1 MKFRLGQ
8 LKHFM
13 AEGSV
18 DFEVFIDFS
27 DLGLEDYIHYIDWNI
42 KVKKFPS
49 SRHSSGDVQFF
60 TNTKAEKTFSK
71 VFKTYNYLTLDK
83 QIKENNDIDD
93 RAVNQNINSFNQKTV
108 NQNNNSF
115 NQKTVNEIS
124 SETFINEVIENETI
138 NEHFEVKIEEKIT
151 NISDVLNQQ
160 IQQSNSMTIEQITE
174 LEKNMKMVNNNFV
187 NFTELNIIQEKTQEQ
202 NEKIK
207 KELKEELKS
216 QKDFF
221 IDFLNS

>member
-1 MKFRLGQ
+1 MV
-8 LKHFM
+8 
-13 AEGSV
+13 EDDNV
-18 DFEVFIDFS
+18 DFDAFIEFS
-27 DLGLEDYIHYIDWNI
+27 DLGLEDYIHNLDWDI
-42 KVKKFPS
+42 KAKKFPLTK
-49 SRHSSGDVQFF
+49 HSSGDVQFF
-60 TNTKAEKTFSK
+60 TNTKSEKTFSK
-71 VFKTYNYLTLDK
+71 VFKTHNYLTLDK
-83 QIKENNDIDD
+83 QIKDNNDITE
-93 RAVNQNINSFNQKTV
+93 RAVNQNNNSFNQKTV

-138 NEHFEVKIEEKIT
+138 NEHFEIKIEEKMT
-151 NISDVLNQQ
+151 NISDILNQQ

>member
-1 MKFRLGQ
+1 MV
-8 LKHFM
+8 
-13 AEGSV
+13 EDDNV
-18 DFEVFIDFS
+18 DFDAFIEFS
-27 DLGLEDYIHYIDWNI
+27 DLGLEDYIHNLDWDI
-42 KVKKFPS
+42 KAKKFPLTK
-49 SRHSSGDVQFF
+49 HSSGDVQFF
-60 TNTKAEKTFSK
+60 TNTKAEKIFSK

-83 QIKENNDIDD
+83 QIKDNNDITE
-93 RAVNQNINSFNQKTV
+93 RAVNQNNNSFNQKTV

-115 NQKTVNEIS
+115 NKKTVNEIS

-138 NEHFEVKIEEKIT
+138 NEHFEIKIEEKMT
-151 NISDVLNQQ
+151 NISDILNQQ

-207 KELKEELKS
+207 EELKEELKS

>member
-1 MKFRLGQ
+1 MV
-8 LKHFM
+8 
-13 AEGSV
+13 EDDNV
-18 DFEVFIDFS
+18 DFDAFIEFS
-27 DLGLEDYIHYIDWNI
+27 DLGLEDYIHNLDWDI
-42 KVKKFPS
+42 KAKKFPLTK
-49 SRHSSGDVQFF
+49 HSSGDVQFF
-60 TNTKAEKTFSK
+60 TNTKSEKTFSK
-71 VFKTYNYLTLDK
+71 VFKTHNYLTLDK
-83 QIKENNDIDD
+83 QIKENNDIDE
-93 RAVNQNINSFNQKTV
+93 RAVNQNNNLFNQKTV

-138 NEHFEVKIEEKIT
+138 NEHFEIKIEEKMT
-151 NISDVLNQQ
+151 NISDILNQQ

>member
-1 MKFRLGQ
+1 MV
-8 LKHFM
+8 
-13 AEGSV
+13 EDDNV
-18 DFEVFIDFS
+18 DFDAFIEFS
-27 DLGLEDYIHYIDWNI
+27 DLGLEDYIHNLDWDI
-42 KVKKFPS
+42 KAKKFPLTK
-49 SRHSSGDVQFF
+49 HSSGDVQFF
-60 TNTKAEKTFSK
+60 TNTKAEKIFSK

-83 QIKENNDIDD
+83 QIKDNNDITE
-93 RAVNQNINSFNQKTV
+93 RAV

-138 NEHFEVKIEEKIT
+138 NEHFEIKIEEKMT
-151 NISDVLNQQ
+151 NISDILNQQ

-207 KELKEELKS
+207 EELKEELKS

>member
-1 MKFRLGQ
+1 MV
-8 LKHFM
+8 
-13 AEGSV
+13 EDDNV
-18 DFEVFIDFS
+18 DFDAFIEFS
-27 DLGLEDYIHYIDWNI
+27 DLGLEDYIHNLDWDI
-42 KVKKFPS
+42 KAKKFPATK
-49 SRHSSGDVQFF
+49 HSSGDVQFF
-60 TNTKAEKTFSK
+60 TNTKAEKIFSK
-71 VFKTYNYLTLDK
+71 VFKVYNYLTLDK

-93 RAVNQNINSFNQKTV
+93 RVV

-138 NEHFEVKIEEKIT
+138 NEHFEIKIEEKMT
-151 NISDVLNQQ
+151 NISDILNQQ

>member
-1 MKFRLGQ
+1 MV
-8 LKHFM
+8 
-13 AEGSV
+13 EDDNV
-18 DFEVFIDFS
+18 DFDAFIEFS
-27 DLGLEDYIHYIDWNI
+27 DLGLEDYIHNLDWDI
-42 KVKKFPS
+42 KAKKFPLTK
-49 SRHSSGDVQFF
+49 HSSGDVQFF
-60 TNTKAEKTFSK
+60 TNTKSEKIFSK

-83 QIKENNDIDD
+83 QIKDNNDITE
-93 RAVNQNINSFNQKTV
+93 RAVNQNNNSFNQKTV

-138 NEHFEVKIEEKIT
+138 NEHFEIKIEEKMT
-151 NISDVLNQQ
+151 NISDILNQQ

>member
-1 MKFRLGQ
+1 MV
-8 LKHFM
+8 
-13 AEGSV
+13 EDDNV
-18 DFEVFIDFS
+18 DFDAFIEFS
-27 DLGLEDYIHYIDWNI
+27 DLGLEDYIHNLDWDI
-42 KVKKFPS
+42 KAKKFPLTK
-49 SRHSSGDVQFF
+49 HSSGDVQFF
-60 TNTKAEKTFSK
+60 TNTKSEKTFSK
-71 VFKTYNYLTLDK
+71 VFKTHNYLTLDK
-83 QIKENNDIDD
+83 QIKDNNDITE
-93 RAVNQNINSFNQKTV
+93 RAVNQNNNSFNQKTV

-138 NEHFEVKIEEKIT
+138 NEHFEIKIEEKMT
-151 NISDVLNQQ
+151 NISDILNQQ

-207 KELKEELKS
+207 EELKEELKS

>member
-1 MKFRLGQ
+1 MV
-8 LKHFM
+8 
-13 AEGSV
+13 EDDNV
-18 DFEVFIDFS
+18 DFDAFIEFS
-27 DLGLEDYIHYIDWNI
+27 DLGLEDYIHNLDWDI
-42 KVKKFPS
+42 KAKKFPLTK
-49 SRHSSGDVQFF
+49 HSSGDVQFF
-60 TNTKAEKTFSK
+60 TNTKSEKTFSK
-71 VFKTYNYLTLDK
+71 VFKTYNYLILNK
-83 QIKENNDIDD
+83 QIKENNDIDE
-93 RAVNQNINSFNQKTV
+93 RAVNQNNNLFNQKTV
-108 NQNNNSF
+108 NQNNNLF

-138 NEHFEVKIEEKIT
+138 NEHLEVKIEEKMT
-151 NISDVLNQQ
+151 NISDILNQQ

-174 LEKNMKMVNNNFV
+174 LEKNMKIVNNNFV

>member
-1 MKFRLGQ
+1 MV
-8 LKHFM
+8 
-13 AEGSV
+13 EDDNV
-18 DFEVFIDFS
+18 DFDAFIEFS
-27 DLGLEDYIHYIDWNI
+27 DLGLEDYIHNLDWDI
-42 KVKKFPS
+42 KAKKFPLTK
-49 SRHSSGDVQFF
+49 HSSGDVQFF
-60 TNTKAEKTFSK
+60 TNTKSEKTFSK
-71 VFKTYNYLTLDK
+71 VFKTHNYLILDK
-83 QIKENNDIDD
+83 QIKENNDIDE
-93 RAVNQNINSFNQKTV
+93 RAVNQNNNSFNQKTV

-115 NQKTVNEIS
+115 NKKTVNEIS

-138 NEHFEVKIEEKIT
+138 NEHFEIKIEEKMT
-151 NISDVLNQQ
+151 NISDILNQQ

-207 KELKEELKS
+207 EELKEELKS

>member
-1 MKFRLGQ
+1 MV
-8 LKHFM
+8 
-13 AEGSV
+13 EDDNV
-18 DFEVFIDFS
+18 DFDAFIEFS
-27 DLGLEDYIHYIDWNI
+27 DLGLEDYIHNLDWDI
-42 KVKKFPS
+42 KAKKFPLTK
-49 SRHSSGDVQFF
+49 HSSGDVQFF

-83 QIKENNDIDD
+83 QIKDNNDITE
-93 RAVNQNINSFNQKTV
+93 RAV

-138 NEHFEVKIEEKIT
+138 NEHFEIKIEEKMT
-151 NISDVLNQQ
+151 NISDILNQQ

-174 LEKNMKMVNNNFV
+174 LEKNIKMVNNNFV

>member
-1 MKFRLGQ
+1 MV
-8 LKHFM
+8 
-13 AEGSV
+13 EDDNV
-18 DFEVFIDFS
+18 DFDAFIEFS
-27 DLGLEDYIHYIDWNI
+27 DLGLEDYIYNLDWDI
-42 KVKKFPS
+42 KAKKFPLTK
-49 SRHSSGDVQFF
+49 HSSGDVQFF

-83 QIKENNDIDD
+83 QIKDNNDITE
-93 RAVNQNINSFNQKTV
+93 RAV

-138 NEHFEVKIEEKIT
+138 NEHLEVKIEEKMT
-151 NISDVLNQQ
+151 NISDILNQQ

-174 LEKNMKMVNNNFV
+174 LEKNIKMVNNNFV
-187 NFTELNIIQEKTQEQ
+187 SFAELNIIQEKTQEQ

>member
-1 MKFRLGQ
+1 MV
-8 LKHFM
+8 
-13 AEGSV
+13 EDDNV
-18 DFEVFIDFS
+18 DFDAFIEFS
-27 DLGLEDYIHYIDWNI
+27 DLGLEDYIHNLDWDI
-42 KVKKFPS
+42 KTKKFPLTK
-49 SRHSSGDVQFF
+49 HSSGDVQFF
-60 TNTKAEKTFSK
+60 TNTKAEKIFSK

-83 QIKENNDIDD
+83 QIKDNNDITE
-93 RAVNQNINSFNQKTV
+93 RAV

-138 NEHFEVKIEEKIT
+138 NEHFEIKIEEKMT
-151 NISDVLNQQ
+151 NISDILNQQ

-207 KELKEELKS
+207 EELKEELKS

>member
-1 MKFRLGQ
+1 MV
-8 LKHFM
+8 
-13 AEGSV
+13 EDNNV
-18 DFEVFIDFS
+18 DFDAFIEFS
-27 DLGLEDYIHYIDWNI
+27 DLGLEDYIHNLDWDI
-42 KVKKFPS
+42 KAKKFPLTK
-49 SRHSSGDVQFF
+49 HSSGDVQFF
-60 TNTKAEKTFSK
+60 TNTKSEKTFSK
-71 VFKTYNYLTLDK
+71 VFKTHSYLILDK
-83 QIKENNDIDD
+83 QIKENNDIIE
-93 RAVNQNINSFNQKTV
+93 RAVNQNNNSFNQKTV

-138 NEHFEVKIEEKIT
+138 NEHFEIKIEEKMT
-151 NISDVLNQQ
+151 NISDILNQQ

>member
-1 MKFRLGQ
+1 MV
-8 LKHFM
+8 
-13 AEGSV
+13 EDDNV
-18 DFEVFIDFS
+18 DFDAFIEFS
-27 DLGLEDYIHYIDWNI
+27 DLGLEDYIHNLDWDI
-42 KVKKFPS
+42 KAKKFPLTK
-49 SRHSSGDVQFF
+49 HSSGDVQFF
-60 TNTKAEKTFSK
+60 TNTKSEKTFSK
-71 VFKTYNYLTLDK
+71 VFKTHNYLTLDK
-83 QIKENNDIDD
+83 QIKDNNDITE
-93 RAVNQNINSFNQKTV
+93 RAVNQNNNSFNQKTV

-138 NEHFEVKIEEKIT
+138 NEHLEVKIEEKMT
-151 NISDVLNQQ
+151 NISDILNQQ

>member
-1 MKFRLGQ
+1 M
-8 LKHFM
+8 
-13 AEGSV
+13 
-18 DFEVFIDFS
+18 
-27 DLGLEDYIHYIDWNI
+27 
-42 KVKKFPS
+42 
-49 SRHSSGDVQFF
+49 
-60 TNTKAEKTFSK
+60 
-71 VFKTYNYLTLDK
+71 DK
-83 QIKENNDIDD
+83 QIKDNNDITE
-93 RAVNQNINSFNQKTV
+93 RAVNQNNNSFNQKTV

-138 NEHFEVKIEEKIT
+138 NEHFEIKIEEKMT
-151 NISDVLNQQ
+151 NISDILNQQ

-207 KELKEELKS
+207 EELKEELKS
-216 QKDFF
+216 QKNFF

>member
-1 MKFRLGQ
+1 MV
-8 LKHFM
+8 
-13 AEGSV
+13 EDDNV
-18 DFEVFIDFS
+18 DFDAFIEFS
-27 DLGLEDYIHYIDWNI
+27 DLGLEDYIHNLDWDI
-42 KVKKFPS
+42 KAKKFPATK
-49 SRHSSGDVQFF
+49 HSSGDVQFF

-71 VFKTYNYLTLDK
+71 VFKVYNYLTLDK

-93 RAVNQNINSFNQKTV
+93 RVVNQNNNSFNQKTV

-138 NEHFEVKIEEKIT
+138 NEHFEVKIEEKMT
-151 NISDVLNQQ
+151 NISDILNQQ

>member
-1 MKFRLGQ
+1 MV
-8 LKHFM
+8 
-13 AEGSV
+13 EDDNV
-18 DFEVFIDFS
+18 DFDAFIEFS
-27 DLGLEDYIHYIDWNI
+27 DLGLGDYIHNLDWDI
-42 KVKKFPS
+42 KAKKFPLTK
-49 SRHSSGDVQFF
+49 HSSGDVQFF
-60 TNTKAEKTFSK
+60 TNTKSEKIFSK

-83 QIKENNDIDD
+83 QIKDNNDITE
-93 RAVNQNINSFNQKTV
+93 RAVNQNNNSFNQKTV

-138 NEHFEVKIEEKIT
+138 NEHFEIKIEEKMT
-151 NISDVLNQQ
+151 NISDILNQQ

-207 KELKEELKS
+207 EELKEELKS

>member
-1 MKFRLGQ
+1 MV
-8 LKHFM
+8 
-13 AEGSV
+13 EDDNV
-18 DFEVFIDFS
+18 DFDAFIEFS
-27 DLGLEDYIHYIDWNI
+27 DLGLEDYIHNLDWDI
-42 KVKKFPS
+42 KAKKFPLTK
-49 SRHSSGDVQFF
+49 HSSGDVQFF
-60 TNTKAEKTFSK
+60 TNTKSEKIFSK

-83 QIKENNDIDD
+83 QIKDNNDITE
-93 RAVNQNINSFNQKTV
+93 RAVNQNNNSFNQKTV

-138 NEHFEVKIEEKIT
+138 NEHFEIKIEEKMT
-151 NISDVLNQQ
+151 NISDILNQQ

-207 KELKEELKS
+207 EELKEELKS

>member
-1 MKFRLGQ
+1 MV
-8 LKHFM
+8 
-13 AEGSV
+13 EDDNV
-18 DFEVFIDFS
+18 DFDAFIEFS
-27 DLGLEDYIHYIDWNI
+27 DLGLEDYIHNLDWDI
-42 KVKKFPS
+42 KAKKFPLTK
-49 SRHSSGDVQFF
+49 HSSGDVQFF
-60 TNTKAEKTFSK
+60 TNTKAEKIFSK

-83 QIKENNDIDD
+83 QIKDNNDITE
-93 RAVNQNINSFNQKTV
+93 RAVNQNNNSFNQKTV

-138 NEHFEVKIEEKIT
+138 NEHFEIKIEEKMT
-151 NISDVLNQQ
+151 NISDILNQQ

>member
-1 MKFRLGQ
+1 MV
-8 LKHFM
+8 
-13 AEGSV
+13 EDDNV
-18 DFEVFIDFS
+18 DFDAFIEFS
-27 DLGLEDYIHYIDWNI
+27 DLGLEDYIHNLDWDI
-42 KVKKFPS
+42 KTKKFPLTK
-49 SRHSSGDVQFF
+49 HSSGDVQFF
-60 TNTKAEKTFSK
+60 ANTKSEKTFSK
-71 VFKTYNYLTLDK
+71 VFKTYNYLILDK

-93 RAVNQNINSFNQKTV
+93 RAVNQNNNSFNQKTV

-138 NEHFEVKIEEKIT
+138 NEHFEIKIEEKMT
-151 NISDVLNQQ
+151 NISDILNQQ

-174 LEKNMKMVNNNFV
+174 LEKNIKMVNNNFV

>member
-1 MKFRLGQ
+1 MV
-8 LKHFM
+8 
-13 AEGSV
+13 EDDNV
-18 DFEVFIDFS
+18 DFDAFIEFS
-27 DLGLEDYIHYIDWNI
+27 DLGLEDYIHNLDWDI
-42 KVKKFPS
+42 KAKKFPLTK
-49 SRHSSGDVQFF
+49 HSSGDVQFF
-60 TNTKAEKTFSK
+60 TNTKAEKIFSK

-83 QIKENNDIDD
+83 QIKDNNDITE
-93 RAVNQNINSFNQKTV
+93 RAV

-138 NEHFEVKIEEKIT
+138 NEHFEIKIEEKMT
-151 NISDVLNQQ
+151 NISDILNQQ

-187 NFTELNIIQEKTQEQ
+187 NFTEINIIQENTQEQ

>member
-1 MKFRLGQ
+1 MV
-8 LKHFM
+8 
-13 AEGSV
+13 EDDNV
-18 DFEVFIDFS
+18 DFDAFIEFS
-27 DLGLEDYIHYIDWNI
+27 DLGLEDYIHNLDWDI
-42 KVKKFPS
+42 KAKKFPLTK
-49 SRHSSGDVQFF
+49 HSSGDVQFF
-60 TNTKAEKTFSK
+60 TNTKAEKIFSK

-83 QIKENNDIDD
+83 QIKDNNDITE
-93 RAVNQNINSFNQKTV
+93 RAVNQNNNSFNQKTV

-138 NEHFEVKIEEKIT
+138 NEHFEIKIEEKMT
-151 NISDVLNQQ
+151 NISDILNQQ

-207 KELKEELKS
+207 EELKEELKS

>member
-1 MKFRLGQ
+1 MV
-8 LKHFM
+8 
-13 AEGSV
+13 EDDNV
-18 DFEVFIDFS
+18 DFDAFIEFS
-27 DLGLEDYIHYIDWNI
+27 DLGLEDYIYNLDWDI
-42 KVKKFPS
+42 KAKKFPLTK
-49 SRHSSGDVQFF
+49 HSSGDVQFF

-83 QIKENNDIDD
+83 QIKDNNDITE
-93 RAVNQNINSFNQKTV
+93 RAVNQNNNSFNQKTV

-138 NEHFEVKIEEKIT
+138 NEHFEIKIEEKMT
-151 NISDVLNQQ
+151 NISDILNQQ

>member
-1 MKFRLGQ
+1 MV
-8 LKHFM
+8 
-13 AEGSV
+13 EDDNV
-18 DFEVFIDFS
+18 DFDAFIEFS
-27 DLGLEDYIHYIDWNI
+27 DLGLEDYIHNLDWDI
-42 KVKKFPS
+42 KAKKFPLTK
-49 SRHSSGDVQFF
+49 HSSGDVQFF
-60 TNTKAEKTFSK
+60 TNTKAEKIFSK
-71 VFKTYNYLTLDK
+71 VFNTYNYLTLDK
-83 QIKENNDIDD
+83 QIKDNNDITE
-93 RAVNQNINSFNQKTV
+93 RAVNQNNNSFNQKTV

-138 NEHFEVKIEEKIT
+138 NEHFEIKIEEKMT
-151 NISDVLNQQ
+151 NISDILNQQ

-207 KELKEELKS
+207 EELKEELKS

>member
-1 MKFRLGQ
+1 MV
-8 LKHFM
+8 
-13 AEGSV
+13 EDDNV
-18 DFEVFIDFS
+18 DFDAFIEFS
-27 DLGLEDYIHYIDWNI
+27 DLGLEDYIYNLDWDI
-42 KVKKFPS
+42 KAKKFPLTK
-49 SRHSSGDVQFF
+49 HSSGDVQFF

-83 QIKENNDIDD
+83 QIKDNNDITE
-93 RAVNQNINSFNQKTV
+93 RAV

-138 NEHFEVKIEEKIT
+138 NEHFEIKIEEKMT
-151 NISDVLNQQ
+151 NISDILNQQ

>member
-1 MKFRLGQ
+1 MV
-8 LKHFM
+8 
-13 AEGSV
+13 EDDNV
-18 DFEVFIDFS
+18 DFDAFIEFS
-27 DLGLEDYIHYIDWNI
+27 DLGLEDYIHNLDWDI
-42 KVKKFPS
+42 KAKKFPLTK
-49 SRHSSGDVQFF
+49 HSSGDVQFF

-83 QIKENNDIDD
+83 QIKDNNDITE
-93 RAVNQNINSFNQKTV
+93 RAV

-138 NEHFEVKIEEKIT
+138 NEHFEIKIEEKMT
-151 NISDVLNQQ
+151 NISDILNQQ

>member
-1 MKFRLGQ
+1 MV
-8 LKHFM
+8 
-13 AEGSV
+13 EDDNV
-18 DFEVFIDFS
+18 DFDAFIEFS
-27 DLGLEDYIHYIDWNI
+27 DLGLEDYIHNLDWDI
-42 KVKKFPS
+42 KAKKFPLTK
-49 SRHSSGDVQFF
+49 HSSGDVQFF
-60 TNTKAEKTFSK
+60 TNTKAEKIFSK

-83 QIKENNDIDD
+83 QIKDNNDITE
-93 RAVNQNINSFNQKTV
+93 RAV

-138 NEHFEVKIEEKIT
+138 NEHFEIKIEEKMT
-151 NISDVLNQQ
+151 NISDILNQQ

>member
-1 MKFRLGQ
+1 M
-8 LKHFM
+8 
-13 AEGSV
+13 
-18 DFEVFIDFS
+18 DFDAFIEFS
-27 DLGLEDYIHYIDWNI
+27 DLGLEDYIHNLDWDI
-42 KVKKFPS
+42 KAKKFPLTK
-49 SRHSSGDVQFF
+49 HSSGDVQFF
-60 TNTKAEKTFSK
+60 TNTKAEKIFSK

-83 QIKENNDIDD
+83 QIKDNNDITE
-93 RAVNQNINSFNQKTV
+93 RAVNQNNNSFNQKTV

-138 NEHFEVKIEEKIT
+138 NEHFEIKIEEKMT
-151 NISDVLNQQ
+151 NISDILNQQ

-174 LEKNMKMVNNNFV
+174 LEKNIKMVNNNFV
-187 NFTELNIIQEKTQEQ
+187 SFAELNIIQEKTQEQ